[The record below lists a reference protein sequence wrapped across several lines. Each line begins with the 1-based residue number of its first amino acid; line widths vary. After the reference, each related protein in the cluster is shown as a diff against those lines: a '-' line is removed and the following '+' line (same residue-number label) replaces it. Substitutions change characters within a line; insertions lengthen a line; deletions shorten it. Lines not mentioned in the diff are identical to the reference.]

1 MARAVALHAGQSP
14 LPPLPAPTPS
24 SVDHETAAF
33 RGPGVT
39 SAHSPL
45 SPLPAEPPI
54 ASARP
59 TPADRAADE
68 RTRHS
73 PLSPLRPDAPLLPPR
88 PLRWL
93 FLDLNSYFASVEQ
106 QLDPALR
113 GKPIIVAPVDSDTTV
128 AIAASVQAKRHGI
141 STGTPVWEAKQ
152 KCRDIIVVPAQ
163 HQRYVEFHDAVIA
176 EIWKHIP
183 VTRVCS
189 IDEVACRLLD
199 NENRPDQ
206 ALALARRIKAGI
218 RANVGECLTSSVGI
232 APNRLLAKLASDMQK
247 PDGLVMFTAQ
257 ELPHRLYE
265 VPLRDIAGIGAK
277 MERRLA
283 QDGVLDIR
291 ELCARRPRDAGT
303 AWGGTNGDRL
313 WYLLH
318 GVDLPEKPTQSRTI
332 GHSHVLSP
340 SRRGL
345 EPTRLTARRLAL
357 KAASRLR
364 RKGYRSR
371 LLVLHGKF
379 EDDKSN
385 WRASVKLP
393 ATQDSFVILHALDGL
408 FPRLAAAGRAR
419 PGGFRLRMVG
429 VTLCEIEPV
438 AGEQGSLFAALDP
451 DDPLARETRT
461 LALSR
466 AMDRLNEKFGR
477 HAVSVGPMG
486 QGRID
491 RVGTKIAFGR
501 IPDLHEFHE

>member
-1 MARAVALHAGQSP
+1 MASRAILE
-14 LPPLPAPTPS
+14 PTS
-24 SVDHETAAF
+24 LLA
-33 RGPGVT
+33 
-39 SAHSPL
+39 
-45 SPLPAEPPI
+45 
-54 ASARP
+54 
-59 TPADRAADE
+59 
-68 RTRHS
+68 
-73 PLSPLRPDAPLLPPR
+73 LPPR

-106 QLDPALR
+106 QLQPALR
-113 GKPIIVAPVDSDTTV
+113 GRPIIVAPVDSDTTV
-128 AIAASVQAKRHGI
+128 AIAASIEAKRYGI
-141 STGTPVWEAKQ
+141 STGTPVWEAKRL
-152 KCRDIIVVPAQ
+152 CRDLIVTPAR
-163 HQRYVEFHDAVIA
+163 HDRYVEFHQAILE

-199 NENRPDQ
+199 NENDRE
-206 ALALARRIKAGI
+206 AAIALARRVKAGI
-218 RANVGECLTSSVGI
+218 RAHVGDCLKSSVGI
-232 APNRLLAKLASDMQK
+232 APNRLLAKLASDLQK
-247 PDGLVMFTAQ
+247 PDGLTVFTADD
-257 ELPHRLYE
+257 LPHRLYGLK
-265 VPLRDIAGIGAK
+265 LRDIAGIGAK

-283 QDGVLDIR
+283 VDGINDIA
-291 ELCARRPRDAGT
+291 ELCARRPRDAGH

-318 GVDLPEKPTQSRTI
+318 GVDLPEKPTQNRTI

-340 SRRGL
+340 RMRGL
-345 EPTRLTARRLAL
+345 EPTRLTARRLAI

-371 LLVLHGKF
+371 LLLLHGKF

-408 FPRLAAAGRAR
+408 FPRLADAGRRR

-429 VTLCEIEPV
+429 VTLAEIEAV
-438 AGEQGSLFAALDP
+438 EGEQDSLFALLDP

-466 AMDRLNEKFGR
+466 AMDRMNERFGR
-477 HAVSVGPMG
+477 NAVTVGPLHG
-486 QGRID
+486 GRID

-501 IPDLHEFHE
+501 IPDADEFHE